1 MQTIINQTIVMPAY
15 LKSHSNP
22 IVFYFFIFLAMIV
35 SSGCSTKLASK
46 EMVPKSQ
53 SRSIEMQQPV
63 QIKTS
68 ESDQRPVWTKQ
79 SSYKKDGNI
88 YFTGGF
94 LNGADYS
101 LTIRCANAEAM
112 KVAIQSISQFIRA
125 EFSDYA
131 QGNNNHSDGV
141 NRYVADGIATLTN
154 NIHIQ
159 GIRQK
164 DIYYEELFL
173 PTTNRFAYNVFVVLE
188 VSESD
193 HLKAKVDAIRG
204 FRDKMV
210 EAGQLE
216 AKQKAEDLLDK
227 LKKEAGRGV

>member
-1 MQTIINQTIVMPAY
+1 MQTIINPTIASPLHPKLHFNTIA
-15 LKSHSNP
+15 
-22 IVFYFFIFLAMIV
+22 FYVIILSMIL
-35 SSGCSTKLASK
+35 SSGCSSKLASK
-46 EMVPKSQ
+46 EVAQKS
-53 SRSIEMQQPV
+53 SYRSIEMQQPL
-63 QIKTS
+63 QIKNS
-68 ESDQRPVWTKQ
+68 ETDQRPVWTKQ
-79 SSYKKDGNI
+79 SSYIKDGNI

-112 KVAIQSISQFIRA
+112 KVAIQSISQFVRA
-125 EFSDYA
+125 EFSDYV
-131 QGNNNHSDGV
+131 QGSNDDQSEM

-159 GIRQK
+159 GVRQK

-193 HLKAKVDAIRG
+193 HLKAKMDAIRG
-204 FRDKMV
+204 FRDKMKD
-210 EAGQLE
+210 AGQLE

>member
-1 MQTIINQTIVMPAY
+1 MQTVINPAIARPAY
-15 LKSHSNP
+15 LKAHSNTV
-22 IVFYFFIFLAMIV
+22 VFYFFIFLVTILL
-35 SSGCSTKLASK
+35 SGCSTKLASK
-46 EMVPKSQ
+46 ETVPKSGSQ
-53 SRSIEMQQPV
+53 SLEIQQPV

-79 SSYKKDGNI
+79 SSFKKDGNI

-112 KVAIQSISQFIRA
+112 KVAIQSISQFLRA
-125 EFSDYA
+125 EFSEYL
-131 QGNNNHSDGV
+131 QGSNNDQEGIH
-141 NRYVADGIATLTN
+141 RHVADGIATLTN
-154 NIHIQ
+154 NIHFQ

-173 PTTNRFAYNVFVVLE
+173 PTTNRFAYNVFVALE
-188 VSESD
+188 MNEND
-193 HLKAKVDAIRG
+193 HLKVKMDAIRG
-204 FRDKMV
+204 FRDKMK

-227 LKKEAGRGV
+227 LKKEARQGV